1 MDERLER
8 ALDFGNLQHTL
19 YLEKKRI
26 QARLR
31 RDLELIYGGGRFTI
45 DRNFVVFLELLNPDD
60 DGSVTILDDNL
71 IPIRIQ
77 DPTVFQKEVRNT
89 YFRAVNQYRV
99 DFEDLR
105 KKRSVKTVVGL

>member
-1 MDERLER
+1 MDKRLEQ
-8 ALDFGNLQHTL
+8 ALDFSNLQHTL

-26 QARLR
+26 QSKLH
-31 RDLELIYGGGRFTI
+31 RDLELVYSGGRFTI

-71 IPIRIQ
+71 TPIRIQ
-77 DPTVFQKEVRNT
+77 DPTAFQKEVRNT

-99 DFEDLR
+99 DFESLK
-105 KKRSVKTVVGL
+105 KKRSVKAIVNI